1 MLEKRIVGIH
11 SLATIGILGLFA
23 SLLSTQRVASIIF
36 WLTFGFAWALISA
49 TMCMNPPQ
57 ATNLERPWPSSGSKF
72 IIYAC
77 IFQTTVLT
85 IRLLCSPHFGGSF
98 FDMDYGTMP
107 FSNPPNHP
115 NVVFDNGDS
124 DEVVGSM
131 LHFLQGFAV
140 LFLFPKCACSCF
152 GELTKN
158 AFDMLAAFAV
168 FSYPVYNIMMRVVEH
183 VDYFATSSW
192 CNNGMEHSLGFIVG
206 SSIGCLVTIF
216 GDTGIDETLADT
228 PFTDVPMSFMA
239 GTPSDSIFGADR
251 NAPPMFFPGQ
261 GGVWTE
267 SKSSGA
273 AIKVRQAAENIKLV
287 GGALLFSA
295 SVLSIVRVIT
305 SWNNLDLIT
314 A

>member
-11 SLATIGILGLFA
+11 TLATIGIVGLFA

-57 ATNLERPWPSSGSKF
+57 ASNLERPWPSSGSKF

-77 IFQTTVLT
+77 VFQTMVLT
-85 IRLLCSPHFGGSF
+85 VRMLCSPHFGGGF
-98 FDMDYGTMP
+98 FDMDFGTKP
-107 FSNPPNHP
+107 YTNPPYQP
-115 NVVFDNGDS
+115 NVVFDNTDN
-124 DEVVGSM
+124 DEIMSSI
-131 LHFLQGFAV
+131 LHFLQGFMV
-140 LFLFPKCACSCF
+140 MFLFPTCSCSCF
-152 GELTKN
+152 GEMTKN
-158 AFDMLAAFAV
+158 SFDLFAACAV
-168 FSYPVYNIMMRVVEH
+168 FSYPIYNIMMRVVDH
-183 VDYFATSSW
+183 VDYFASSSW
-192 CNNGMEHSLGFIVG
+192 CNNGMEHSIGFIVG
-206 SSIGCLVTIF
+206 CSIACLVTIF

-239 GTPSDSIFGADR
+239 GTPSGSIFSADL

-261 GGVWTE
+261 DGMWTE
-267 SKSSGA
+267 SKSSGV
-273 AIKVRQAAENIKLV
+273 AIKVHQAAENVKLV
-287 GGALLFSA
+287 GGALLYSA

-305 SWNNLDLIT
+305 SWGNLEVII